1 MILVDVRTREE
12 YYKSHIKGALNISVF
27 DLEFHLD
34 FLKDEEVFVYCAHG
48 SGERAE
54 MAVDYL
60 SKNGI
65 KVRMIPPMELSE
77 YEWKDRDI
85 ICAINYFSVKPS
97 SEEEIEKKME
107 ELCGVTS
114 RMEGFLG
121 SKIFRATT
129 ISYGGTGLQGEYG
142 DIKIKPTKYIM
153 LTYWTCKEAHEKFH
167 KKQVIQKGFIELLKD
182 IAIMP
187 YEEYGE
193 IIQ

>member
-1 MILVDVRTREE
+1 MDVRTREE

-27 DLEFHLD
+27 DLEFRLD

-85 ICAINYFSVKPS
+85 TCAMNYFSLKPS
-97 SEEEIEKKME
+97 S
-107 ELCGVTS
+107 
-114 RMEGFLG
+114 
-121 SKIFRATT
+121 
-129 ISYGGTGLQGEYG
+129 
-142 DIKIKPTKYIM
+142 
-153 LTYWTCKEAHEKFH
+153 
-167 KKQVIQKGFIELLKD
+167 
-182 IAIMP
+182 
-187 YEEYGE
+187 
-193 IIQ
+193 